1 MLQAPIEP
9 GLPEAAGPQGRATH
23 RMSLRKR
30 LQPAHRAIAAA
41 LPLAT
46 RRSYLYA
53 ANHGRLPNTRAPRTF
68 TEKVN
73 WRILR
78 DRREQFDVTCDKD
91 RMKVYA
97 SERSPSQDLRVPATL
112 WLGADVQELVG
123 LDLRGDWVLKPNH
136 RSGQVLF
143 GSGPVSQS
151 DVKDLQAQTAGWLS
165 NDQWHHLGEWA
176 YDLARPAIMLEAR
189 IAPGVDLS
197 DFKFFVFDGQPK
209 LIQVDSDRFTR
220 HTRNL
225 YTPDWKHVNVRNR
238 YPIGLETTP
247 PDQLALMLKIAGQ
260 LGAGWDF
267 MRIDLYAHD
276 QKIWFGEIS
285 PYPGGGVEPYKPRSF
300 DIQLG
305 NEWALPS
312 IFEKGTRGI

>member
-1 MLQAPIEP
+1 MLQAPTEP
-9 GLPEAAGPQGRATH
+9 GIPEAVGPQGRAAR

-41 LPLAT
+41 LPLTA

-78 DRREQFDVTCDKD
+78 DRREQFDVTCDKS
-91 RMKVYA
+91 RMKDYA
-97 SERSPSQDLRVPATL
+97 QERSTSEGLRIPATL

-123 LDLRGDWVLKPNH
+123 LDLQGDWVLKPNH

-143 GSGPVSQS
+143 GSGPVVQS
-151 DVKDLQAQTAGWLS
+151 DVPDLQARTAGWLS

-176 YDLARPAIMLEAR
+176 YDLAEPAILMEAR

-197 DFKFFVFDGQPK
+197 DFKFFVFNGQPK
-209 LIQVDSDRFTR
+209 LIQVDSNRFSG

-225 YTPDWKHVNVRNR
+225 YTPGWEHVNVRNR
-238 YPIGLETTP
+238 YPMGLIAEP
-247 PDQLALMLKIAGQ
+247 PGQLSQMLRIASQ
-260 LGAGWDF
+260 LGAEWDF
-267 MRIDLYAHD
+267 MRVDLYAHGQD
-276 QKIWFGEIS
+276 IWFGEIS

-305 NEWALPS
+305 HEWALPS
-312 IFEKGTRGI
+312 HFENGTHDI